1 MPLVSPSG
9 WPRDNLFHRC
19 VVDLVPGSPAMRA
32 VFFNTPIEIFYAKSK
47 PQRTLTR
54 ALCARPHCVLFMR
67 FVLKRTRPNGQ
78 LVCSAK
84 DGHPQLLI
92 PVNALAAA
100 LFIRGARLC
109 ESCTVF
115 DGCLCKR
122 IHRNHGSSMERVFPA
137 VIGTNIN
144 VVIIRIIPNYAS
156 RVTSWISARTLETAV
171 GAE

>member
-1 MPLVSPSG
+1 VPLVSPSG

-19 VVDLVPGSPAMRA
+19 VVALVPGSPAMRA
-32 VFFNTPIEIFYAKSK
+32 IFLKTPIEIFYAKSK

-54 ALCARPHCVLFMR
+54 ALRARPHCVLSMR
-67 FVLKRTRPNGQ
+67 FVLKRTRPNCL

-109 ESCTVF
+109 ESGTVF

-122 IHRNHGSSMERVFPA
+122 IHRNHGSLMKRVS
-137 VIGTNIN
+137 
-144 VVIIRIIPNYAS
+144 YAF
-156 RVTSWISARTLETAV
+156 I
-171 GAE
+171 